1 MENNR
6 KIRRKSFFENLK
18 QCVKHNQAKRD
29 FAEQYYE
36 VCEDESVRIRVN
48 GSGGVFS
55 QLGGKGD
62 LDDGVLGYIEDK
74 AYYVPI
80 DRPLKICFEGVAKED
95 RQAVVDAYKKYFN
108 LKFNDKCL
116 DLKICNIKSIALML
130 IGIAI
135 LTIGVLIERFL
146 PIMLLSEILTV
157 AASFSMWESVDFFL
171 LERTNVKTEKLD
183 TAQLLLAKIEFED

>member
-1 MENNR
+1 MESNR

-18 QCVKHNQAKRD
+18 QCVKHNQAKHN

-36 VCEDESVRIRVN
+36 VCEDEAVRIRVN
-48 GSGGVFS
+48 GSDGVFS
-55 QLGGKGD
+55 QLGGKDD
-62 LDDGVLGYIEDK
+62 LDDGVLSYIEDK

-80 DRPLKICFEGVAKED
+80 DRPLKICFEDVAKED
-95 RQAVVDAYKKYFN
+95 RQAVVDAYKKHFN

-116 DLKICNIKSIALML
+116 DLRICNIKSIVLML

-135 LTIGVLIERFL
+135 LTIGVLIEKFL